1 MYDMK
6 KIIIVALMA
15 LVPGFVFAQK
25 FGHVN
30 TSEII
35 PLMSEYKSAQTE
47 LEELQKQY
55 REELQYMDSE
65 YSKKAEDY
73 EKNRETLPESIRT
86 RREQELLESQQK
98 MTQYYQDC
106 QVNLDQKSKELMDG
120 INNKVLKAI
129 QTVGEEGTYVCIFDV
144 AGGVV
149 PFVSSTLTTDVTEA
163 VKAKLG
169 IK

>member
-1 MYDMK
+1 MK
-6 KIIIVALMA
+6 KTIIVALMA
-15 LVPGFVFAQK
+15 FMPFVAFAQK

-30 TSEII
+30 TDDII
-35 PLMSEYKSAQTE
+35 PMMSEYKAAQAE
-47 LEELQKQY
+47 LETLQKQY
-55 REELQYMDSE
+55 GEEWEYMQNE
-65 YSKKAEDY
+65 YQKKITDY
-73 EKNRETLPESIRT
+73 ESQRESLPENIRT
-86 RREQELLESQQK
+86 RREQEIMDSQDK
-98 MTQYYQDC
+98 MRQYAQDV
-106 QVNLDQKSKELMDG
+106 QTNLDQKSNELMSS

-129 QTVGEEGTYVCIFDV
+129 QAVGEEGAYVCIFNM